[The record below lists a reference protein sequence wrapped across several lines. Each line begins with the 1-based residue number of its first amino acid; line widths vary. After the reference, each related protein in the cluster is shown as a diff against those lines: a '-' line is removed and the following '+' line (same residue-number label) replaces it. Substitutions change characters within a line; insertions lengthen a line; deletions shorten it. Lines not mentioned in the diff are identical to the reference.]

1 MINFLFISYILTIS
15 AIIASPGP
23 STALM
28 VSHSISYGKR
38 ALVLNSLGSV
48 CAATILLVI
57 ALLVIDKTIPKDLLP
72 FLSIIGSVYLLYIG
86 YKSLISNNVNIKKD
100 IRKSS
105 FFTQAFLTGIS
116 NPKDII
122 FFLIFLPQ
130 FIDHSFDFVYS
141 ALLLI
146 FGWIFCDS
154 IIMMS
159 YGLLAIRA
167 GNSLS
172 NNIVL
177 KITNMMGWLIIG
189 LGLLLLINSL
199 RQII

>member
-48 CAATILLVI
+48 CAATILIVI

-86 YKSLISNNVNIKKD
+86 YKSLISNNVNLKKD

-105 FFTQAFLTGIS
+105 FFKQAFLTGIS

-130 FIDHSFDFVYS
+130 FIDHSFDFFYS

-189 LGLLLLINSL
+189 LGLLLFINSL